1 MDSKLKDFYER
12 RLLLSSKIIKVS
24 ELIETIESS
33 LQQKGTKF
41 NTSIGLSS
49 IILRNQSQSL
59 LDEKFKIMVVGEFSS
74 GKSTFLNALIKD
86 NILPVA
92 VRPTT
97 ATINLIKYSEEKKI
111 LLHYWGNTDEVE
123 NELDEGIIKEIGY
136 DQLAEFSTS
145 LTKEYDSNS
154 TQIKYIEI
162 FSPTDYCRN
171 GVEILDTPGLS
182 STNKNHD
189 KVTLSYLPN
198 GHTAIM
204 LLNPSQPLSRS
215 ERDYLRIIRSYL
227 NRVIFV
233 ANKINLLDEEEQETA
248 LQYMIKELQKEMET
262 DKEIVIYPLN
272 AKLAAQ
278 GDWTKSNFNNFVS
291 DFESFLISNE
301 KAKEFVL
308 PPVINS
314 INTIKQYV
322 TTLEQLISVT
332 TFSSGEFDKQIQLYS
347 QKLEE
352 LKKKKIQV
360 MSYLHDNIGLLLNR
374 FEFTINNAVQI
385 RLNEITM
392 SLLKITG
399 NEAEE
404 LKTNMAGFV
413 NEEINKLL
421 ISIQDMVEKET
432 TDFQKDV
439 LFRFNELLTDLNQ
452 AELILHNKPN
462 EISESIALIKEPLQL
477 TDKQGEKNILLSM
490 GAGVG
495 TAVIAISAIG
505 GALGIAIGFFG
516 GKFIAKYI
524 SKNIKSND
532 IHNLTSAL
540 ILKLNEEFTKSIPAA
555 TQNFKTQL
563 DHICETIES
572 KIEGLISLSNN
583 KVIIIRAQLKE
594 SEEEVLKRR
603 QLFCGFREEL
613 NELKKFF
620 DEQYSELNYV

>member
-1 MDSKLKDFYER
+1 
-12 RLLLSSKIIKVS
+12 
-24 ELIETIESS
+24 
-33 LQQKGTKF
+33 
-41 NTSIGLSS
+41 
-49 IILRNQSQSL
+49 
-59 LDEKFKIMVVGEFSS
+59 
-74 GKSTFLNALIKD
+74 
-86 NILPVA
+86 
-92 VRPTT
+92 
-97 ATINLIKYSEEKKI
+97 
-111 LLHYWGNTDEVE
+111 
-123 NELDEGIIKEIGY
+123 
-136 DQLAEFSTS
+136 
-145 LTKEYDSNS
+145 
-154 TQIKYIEI
+154 
-162 FSPTDYCRN
+162 
-171 GVEILDTPGLS
+171 
-182 STNKNHD
+182 
-189 KVTLSYLPN
+189 
-198 GHTAIM
+198 
-204 LLNPSQPLSRS
+204 
-215 ERDYLRIIRSYL
+215 
-227 NRVIFV
+227 
-233 ANKINLLDEEEQETA
+233 
-248 LQYMIKELQKEMET
+248 
-262 DKEIVIYPLN
+262 
-272 AKLAAQ
+272 
-278 GDWTKSNFNNFVS
+278 
-291 DFESFLISNE
+291 
-301 KAKEFVL
+301 
-308 PPVINS
+308 
-314 INTIKQYV
+314 
-322 TTLEQLISVT
+322 
-332 TFSSGEFDKQIQLYS
+332 
-347 QKLEE
+347 
-352 LKKKKIQV
+352 
-360 MSYLHDNIGLLLNR
+360 
-374 FEFTINNAVQI
+374 
-385 RLNEITM
+385 M

-505 GALGIAIGFFG
+505 GPLGIAIGFFG